1 MLKLRNDLES
11 LEFWWRTL
19 SRVRPLWPWIG
30 RWIEDVRLLRKR
42 GRLAGNTM
50 ARAAILRELQPLDI
64 LLERSSF
71 HLADYVIPGHFHHAG
86 VYLGC
91 ADATWPD
98 AAQRAAWPPDAAA
111 DEGMVIEATHAGVRL
126 VPLSSFLD
134 VDTLL
139 VLRDRHLPAHGA
151 EALRAAALRE
161 LGKAYDYYF
170 DLEDT
175 RNQFCSKLVA
185 TIFAHVDFGSPLV
198 AGTTLVPDHLVAAAL
213 RDPTSELVP
222 VLLADGVDGLVRDG
236 LAAMLAQRIGAG
248 DTARHA
254 RRQNRPRASRAH
266 PSPEMRGRSH
276 A

>member
-42 GRLAGNTM
+42 GRLAGNATV
-50 ARAAILRELQPLDI
+50 RTAIRRELQPLDI

-86 VYLGC
+86 VYLGG
-91 ADATWPD
+91 AGAGWPD
-98 AAQRAAWPPDAAA
+98 AARHLASPPDATA
-111 DEGMVIEATHAGVRL
+111 DEGTVIEATHEGVRL
-126 VPLSSFLD
+126 VSLSSFLD

-139 VLRDRHLPAHGA
+139 VLRDRRLKARDP
-151 EALRAAALRE
+151 ERLRAAALRE

-170 DLEDT
+170 DLEDP
-175 RNQFCSKLVA
+175 RHQFCTKLVA
-185 TIFAHVDFGSPLV
+185 TIFAHFDFRSPLV
-198 AGTTLVPDHLVAAAL
+198 AGTTLVPDHLVATAL
-213 RDPTSELVP
+213 RDPAQELVP

-236 LAAMLAQRIGAG
+236 LPEALAQRIGAG
-248 DTARHA
+248 AAAVRAPRRA
-254 RRQNRPRASRAH
+254 RRQAVSVSASAEPR
-266 PSPEMRGRSH
+266 
-276 A
+276 